1 MPHITLKMLKG
12 RTDEQKKIATEKLS
26 KALNEAIGASE
37 SHISVSI
44 EEYTAEEWQDVLA
57 NEIENNKNITKQP
70 AYDPKSLLK

>member
-26 KALNEAIGASE
+26 IALNEAIGASK

-44 EEYTAEEWQDVLA
+44 EEYTAEEWQDVFA

-70 AYDPKSLLK
+70 EYDPKSLLK